1 MSSEKAKALLLG
13 YILGYNCASA
23 DALDKIKQAYRKGLK
38 DGDNGRGE
46 VSEDFD
52 GNTPMD
58 IPIDPIIDE
67 PAVTNMS
74 DGFWMGFG
82 DKSTGTVT
90 EYYRVYMIPFTETI
104 KNSYGGTNTYS
115 NYLKCAKYVNGELKE
130 TRSFGSIVGNYYGLA
145 FFEIINPGASMSYI
159 NNSQVTRVYY
169 EGTKIYYNQHEQT
182 IKPDGSIH
190 MDTTE
195 THWIFENINSDFIH
209 MTNVSPF

>member
-13 YILGYNCASA
+13 YILGYNCASSE
-23 DALDKIKQAYRKGLK
+23 ALDKIKQAYREGVK

-52 GNTPMD
+52 GNIPMD

-90 EYYRVYMIPFTETI
+90 EYYRVYMIPFTETV
-104 KNSYGGTNTYS
+104 KNSSGGTSTYS
-115 NYLKCAKYVNGELKE
+115 NHLKCDKYVNGVLNE
-130 TRSFGSIVGNYYGLA
+130 TRSFGTIAGDYSGIA
-145 FFEIINPGASMSYI
+145 FYEITNPNAWSANI
-159 NNSQVTRVYY
+159 KTIQVTRVFY
-169 EGTKIYYNQHEQT
+169 EGTKLWYYSHEQT
-182 IKPDGSIH
+182 NNYDGSIVT
-190 MDTTE
+190 DKTE
-195 THWIFENINSDFIH
+195 SHWIFENINSDFIH

>member
-1 MSSEKAKALLLG
+1 MSSEKAKALLRG
-13 YILGYNCASA
+13 YILRYNCASSE
-23 DALDKIKQAYRKGLK
+23 ALEKIKQAYRKGLK

-74 DGFWMGFG
+74 EGFWLGFG

-90 EYYRVYMIPFTETI
+90 EYYRVYMIPFTETVN
-104 KNSYGGTNTYS
+104 NSSGGTSTVS
-115 NYLKCAKYVNGELKE
+115 NYLRCAKYVNGELKE
-130 TRSFGSIVGNYYGLA
+130 TLGFGFIGEHYGVA
-145 FFEIINPGASMSYI
+145 FYESINPTAWSGNISTG
-159 NNSQVTRVYY
+159 QVTRVFY
-169 EGTKIYYNQHEQT
+169 EGTKLWYYSHKQT
-182 IKPDGSIH
+182 INYDGSIVT
-190 MDTTE
+190 DKTE
-195 THWIFENINSDFIH
+195 AHWIFENINSDFIH